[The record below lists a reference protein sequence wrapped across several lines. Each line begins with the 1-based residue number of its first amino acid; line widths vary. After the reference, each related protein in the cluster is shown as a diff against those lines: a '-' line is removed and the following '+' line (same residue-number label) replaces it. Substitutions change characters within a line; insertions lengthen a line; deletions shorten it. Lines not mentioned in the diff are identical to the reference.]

1 MPYGFSKSIRNRYR
15 KLWAKKQIGKGIE
28 KSVEKL
34 TSRREPVPITKKRKR
49 KSKNSLKRKK
59 R

>member
-1 MPYGFSKSIRNRYR
+1 MPYGFSKAIRNRYR
-15 KLWAKKQIGKGIE
+15 KLWAKKQSGKGVE

-34 TSRREPVPITKKRKR
+34 TSRREADQIIKKRKR
-49 KSKNSLKRKK
+49 KSKKCSKRKK

>member
-15 KLWAKKQIGKGIE
+15 KLWAKRQGGKGTGE
-28 KSVEKL
+28 RL
-34 TSRREPVPITKKRKR
+34 TNQRKPVPIPKKQKK
-49 KSKNSLKRKK
+49 KSKKCGKRKK